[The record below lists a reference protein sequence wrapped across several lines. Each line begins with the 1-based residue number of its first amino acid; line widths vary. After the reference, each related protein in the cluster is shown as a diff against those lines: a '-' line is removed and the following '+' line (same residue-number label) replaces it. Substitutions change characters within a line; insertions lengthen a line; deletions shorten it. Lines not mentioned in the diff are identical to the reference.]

1 MIRAEPGALSAR
13 WFPRILLVALLVQ
26 TAVYGL
32 RPMVSY
38 RALAVGA
45 GPFELGLI
53 TSSFALL
60 SLVVAI
66 PIGRWVDRWGEP
78 RFVVIGTGLVSA
90 VAFALIFVDSVPALA
105 LSQAALGLGHILNTV
120 ATQTL
125 IANAGRPG
133 DRDARFGAFTVV
145 VSLGQLV
152 GPAVAGLLAG
162 SVIVGG
168 QGDSGTSAAFA
179 FAAVVAVGACIV
191 GASLWRWPAP
201 NLRQGTVVAGDGR
214 AGSREALGRVL
225 RVPSLPQAMLAS
237 LTVLTSIDILAAYLP
252 AYAEA
257 SGIGV
262 ETVGL
267 LLAARAGA
275 SMASRLIMMPLI
287 RGLGRRRLLAV
298 SMLVPAGAL
307 VLMGMTSVVPLLF
320 GLMIFIGFGLGL
332 GQPLTLSWVAARAPN
347 DIRGT
352 AIGVRLSGNRLGQLV
367 LPAAVGTIA
376 GAAGIAAIFV
386 ALAGLLVAST
396 ALVMSAEFSDTS
408 ESEQVSS

>member
-1 MIRAEPGALSAR
+1 MSRSEPRALGAR
-13 WFPRILLVALLVQ
+13 WFPRILLVTFLVQ

-60 SLVVAI
+60 SLFVAI

-78 RFVVIGTGLVSA
+78 RFVVIGTVLVSI
-90 VAFALIFVDSVPALA
+90 VAFALVFIDSVPALA
-105 LSQAALGLGHILNTV
+105 VSQAALGLGHILNTV

-125 IANAGRPG
+125 IANAGRAG
-133 DRDARFGAFTVV
+133 QRDARFGAFTVV

-162 SVIVGG
+162 SAIVSNAGA
-168 QGDSGTSAAFA
+168 SGTGAAFA
-179 FAAVVAVGACIV
+179 FASVVALAACVVGV
-191 GASLWRWPAP
+191 SLWRWPPPQSSPPTTTA
-201 NLRQGTVVAGDGR
+201 TDGR

-257 SGIGV
+257 TGIGV

-287 RGLGRRRLLAV
+287 RGLGRRRLLAA
-298 SMLVPAGAL
+298 SMLAPAAGL
-307 VLMGMTSVVPLLF
+307 LLMGATSVVPVLF
-320 GLMIFIGFGLGL
+320 ALMILIGFGLGL
-332 GQPLTLSWVAARAPN
+332 GQPLTLAWVAARAPN
-347 DIRGT
+347 GIRGT
-352 AIGVRLSGNRLGQLV
+352 AIGVRLSGNRLGQFV
-367 LPAAVGTIA
+367 LPAAVGTVA
-376 GAAGIAAIFV
+376 GAAGISAIFV
-386 ALAGLLVAST
+386 TLAGLLVIST
-396 ALVMSAEFSDTS
+396 TLVISADFSDTA
-408 ESEQVSS
+408 EPEHVS